1 MTETDDLKIVEQLF
15 DRDEQVLGRIAEQ
28 YNGLYKKVLRQL
40 LSDNEDVI
48 ECENDVLLAVWN
60 SIPPNRPQNFRAYI
74 CKLARNIGINRFK
87 YNTRAKRGD
96 GYAVIL
102 DELSE
107 AVPDRMAG
115 DSYIRRENKQQFDAV
130 ITKFL
135 KELDP
140 ETRVFFVR
148 RYYYLETVS
157 SLAKRYEVSENKV
170 AVRLFRA
177 RKKLRKLLSEEGV
190 AL

>member
-1 MTETDDLKIVEQLF
+1 MTETEDLKIVEQLF
-15 DRDEQVLGRIAEQ
+15 DRNEQVLEHISVQ
-28 YNGLYKKVLRQL
+28 YKGLYKNILKQL
-40 LSDNEDVI
+40 LNSKEDVD

-107 AVPDRMAG
+107 VIPDRLAAN
-115 DSYIRRENKQQFDAV
+115 SYAEAEMKQLISTV
-130 ITKFL
+130 ISDFL
-135 KELDP
+135 KQLGT
-140 ETRVFFVR
+140 ETRVLFIR

-157 SLAKRYEVSENKV
+157 SLAGRYKMSENKV

-177 RKKLRKLLSEEGV
+177 RKKLHKLLEEEGI